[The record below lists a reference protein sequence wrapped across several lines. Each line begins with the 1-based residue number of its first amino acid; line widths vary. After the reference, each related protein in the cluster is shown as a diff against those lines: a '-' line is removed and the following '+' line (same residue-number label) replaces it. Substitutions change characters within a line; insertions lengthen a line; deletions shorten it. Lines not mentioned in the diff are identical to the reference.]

1 MFGNT
6 LSELAELFNAL
17 SNEFRLEIVRRLVT
31 EEEVACERLAQE
43 LPLSRPALSHH
54 VRILKQSRI
63 IKVTKRGQFLFYR
76 LNREYLT
83 QLSPDFV
90 DYIQREAKKW
100 QR

>member
-31 EEEVACERLAQE
+31 EEEVACERLAEE

-54 VRILKQSRI
+54 VRILKQNRI

-90 DYIQREAKKW
+90 EYIQREAKKW

>member
-31 EEEVACERLAQE
+31 EEEVACERLAEE

-90 DYIQREAKKW
+90 EYIQREAKKW